1 MGIAAYKQ
9 TITETES
16 PRQIER
22 RVFSLVTSRL
32 EQFQSEF
39 DDKKGNSA
47 KLALLSDGLRQ
58 VLWQNEQIWMTLKK
72 DLSET
77 ENALSD
83 ELKASLIS
91 LSIWVE
97 KHTLRV
103 LEGKAKV
110 RPLLDINQN
119 IIRGL
124 EGSTEELN
132 GEG

>member
-9 TITETES
+9 TITETET

-32 EQFQSEF
+32 EQFQPDF
-39 DDKKGNSA
+39 DA
-47 KLALLSDGLRQ
+47 KEDNGEKLGLLANGLRQ
-58 VLWQNEQIWMTLKK
+58 TLWQNERIWMVVKR
-72 DLSET
+72 DLAKT
-77 ENALSD
+77 ENALGD

-91 LSIWVE
+91 LAIWVE
-97 KHTLRV
+97 KHTLLV

-110 RPLLDINQN
+110 KPLLDVNWN

-124 EGSTEELN
+124 EGSTDEL
-132 GEG
+132 ER